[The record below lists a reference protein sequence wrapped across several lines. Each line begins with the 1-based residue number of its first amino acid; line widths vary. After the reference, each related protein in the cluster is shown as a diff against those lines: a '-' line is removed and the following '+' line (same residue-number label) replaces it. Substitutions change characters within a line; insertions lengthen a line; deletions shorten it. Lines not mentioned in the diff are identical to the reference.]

1 MKLLRKEVL
10 KLYVK
15 YIKRFLDIIL
25 SLFALIIL
33 SPIILIAILA
43 IKIESKGPAIFKQ
56 KRLGQYGKEF
66 EILKLR
72 SMCVGAEQKGSG
84 QYSYKNDPRVTKVG
98 KIIRACSI
106 DELPQFINIIK
117 GDMSLIGFR
126 PPLTY
131 HPCKFNEYTQ
141 TQKKMFDMK
150 PGITGWAQIHG
161 RKTLLWERRI
171 EYSIWYTENVSLWLD
186 IKIAIMTVIKILSNS
201 DNENTGKTVK

>member
-1 MKLLRKEVL
+1 M
-10 KLYVK
+10 YVK

-25 SLFALIIL
+25 SFFALIIL
-33 SPIILIAILA
+33 SPIILISMLA
-43 IKIESKGPAIFKQ
+43 IKIESRGPVIFKQ

-106 DELPQFINIIK
+106 DEFPQFINIIK

-131 HPCKFNEYTQ
+131 HPFKFDEYTQ
-141 TQKKMFDMK
+141 KQKKMFDMK

-161 RKTLLWERRI
+161 RKTLSWERRI
-171 EYSIWYTENVSLWLD
+171 EYSIWYAENVSLWLD
-186 IKIAIMTVIKILSNS
+186 IKITIMTVIKILTNS
-201 DNENTGKTVK
+201 DNENIGKTVK

>member
-1 MKLLRKEVL
+1 M
-10 KLYVK
+10 YVK

-25 SLFALIIL
+25 SVLALIIL
-33 SPIILIAILA
+33 SPIILISVLA

-106 DELPQFINIIK
+106 DEFPQFINIIK

-131 HPCKFNEYTQ
+131 HPCTFDEYSQ
-141 TQKKMFDMK
+141 EQKKMFDMK
-150 PGITGWAQIHG
+150 PGITGWAQING
-161 RKTLLWERRI
+161 RKTLSWEKRI
-171 EYSIWYTENVSLWLD
+171 EYSIWYAKNVSLWLD
-186 IKIAIMTVIKILSNS
+186 IKIAIMTVIKIISNQ

>member
-1 MKLLRKEVL
+1 M
-10 KLYVK
+10 YVK

-25 SLFALIIL
+25 SFFALIIL
-33 SPIILIAILA
+33 SPIILISMLA
-43 IKIESKGPAIFKQ
+43 IKIESRGPVIFKQ

-106 DELPQFINIIK
+106 DEFPQFINIIK

-131 HPCKFNEYTQ
+131 HPFKFDEYTQ
-141 TQKKMFDMK
+141 KQKKMFDMK

-161 RKTLLWERRI
+161 RKTLSWERRI
-171 EYSIWYTENVSLWLD
+171 EYSIWYSENVSLWLD
-186 IKIAIMTVIKILSNS
+186 IKITIMTVIKILTNS
-201 DNENTGKTVK
+201 DNENIGKTVK

>member
-1 MKLLRKEVL
+1 MKLSRKEVL
-10 KLYVK
+10 NLYVK

-25 SLFALIIL
+25 SIFALIIL
-33 SPIILIAILA
+33 SPIILIVILA

-72 SMCVGAEQKGSG
+72 SMCIGAEQKGSG

-106 DELPQFINIIK
+106 DEFPQFINIIK

-131 HPCKFNEYTQ
+131 HPCKFDEYTQ

-161 RKTLLWERRI
+161 RKTLSWERRI

-186 IKIAIMTVIKILSNS
+186 IKITILTIIKILVNS
-201 DNENTGKTVK
+201 DNENIGKTVK

>member
-1 MKLLRKEVL
+1 M
-10 KLYVK
+10 
-15 YIKRFLDIIL
+15 DIIL
-25 SLFALIIL
+25 SFFALIIL
-33 SPIILIAILA
+33 SPIILISMLA
-43 IKIESKGPAIFKQ
+43 IKIESRGPVIFKQ

-106 DELPQFINIIK
+106 DEFPQFINIIK

-131 HPCKFNEYTQ
+131 HPFKFDEYTQ
-141 TQKKMFDMK
+141 KQKKMFDMK

-161 RKTLLWERRI
+161 RKTLSWERRI
-171 EYSIWYTENVSLWLD
+171 EYSIWYSENVSLWLD
-186 IKIAIMTVIKILSNS
+186 IKITIMTVIKILTNS
-201 DNENTGKTVK
+201 DNENIGKTVK

>member
-25 SLFALIIL
+25 SLFALIFL

-43 IKIESKGPAIFKQ
+43 IKIESKGPATFKQ

-131 HPCKFNEYTQ
+131 HPCKFDEYTQ
-141 TQKKMFDMK
+141 AQKKMFDMK

-161 RKTLLWERRI
+161 RKTLSWERRI

>member
-98 KIIRACSI
+98 KIIRASSI

-141 TQKKMFDMK
+141 TQKKMFNMK

-161 RKTLLWERRI
+161 RKTLSWERRI
-171 EYSIWYTENVSLWLD
+171 EYSIWYSENVSLWLD

>member
-1 MKLLRKEVL
+1 M
-10 KLYVK
+10 YVK

-25 SLFALIIL
+25 SIFALIIL
-33 SPIILIAILA
+33 SPIILISMLA
-43 IKIESKGPAIFKQ
+43 IKIESRGPVIFKQ

-161 RKTLLWERRI
+161 RKTLSWERRI

>member
-161 RKTLLWERRI
+161 RKTLSWERRI

>member
-131 HPCKFNEYTQ
+131 HPFKFDEYTQ
-141 TQKKMFDMK
+141 KQKKMFDMK